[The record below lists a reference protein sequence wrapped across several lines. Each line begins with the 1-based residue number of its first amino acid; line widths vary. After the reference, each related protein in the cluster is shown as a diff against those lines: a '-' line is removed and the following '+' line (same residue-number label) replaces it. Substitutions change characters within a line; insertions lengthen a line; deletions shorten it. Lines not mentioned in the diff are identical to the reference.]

1 IRPRSPATEPTPT
14 TLPAPRSSMRG
25 AMVCRKRAGPVKLS
39 ITVPSTSAGSASISA
54 CGGMEPTKTATLT
67 VPSSARAR
75 SRIGSKLSGSR
86 ASNRIASATGAP
98 RSRASTALASR
109 SSMSRPARM
118 TPSPFPT
125 TARTKA
131 RAIDEV
137 APRMIQVSAMSEAPQ
152 VQTPGHVG
160 FEMPPGV
167 CLRDRLRPGRAF
179 GIHLCHCFGV
189 CQRVLRE
196 VDPSACTGCVAD
208 KLANDVGRPPAIG
221 KVHGEGIALHREGH
235 HARAPRTHALQHRK
249 RRSEARPRDLL
260 EHRAQGVSG
269 LQRDNALKLVEACL
283 AVEPVPVLDLVERKE
298 EVVDRPDEGAP
309 PRRYAPPVERV
320 EHLHHG
326 RRQRESRRVE
336 RHRLRAFLPGREA
349 RARLALFENAAP
361 EAGAARGRV
370 YPAHRIGRG
379 RGVEEGEMLVPVR

>member
-1 IRPRSPATEPTPT
+1 MRPRSPATEPTPT
-14 TLPAPRSSMRG
+14 TLPAHRSSMRG
-25 AMVCRKRAGPVKLS
+25 AIAWRNRAGPVKLS
-39 ITVPSTSAGSASISA
+39 VTVPSTSAGSASISA

-67 VPSSARAR
+67 VPSRARAR

-109 SSMSRPARM
+109 SSMSRPAST
-118 TPSPFPT
+118 TPSPFAT

-137 APRMIQVSAMSEAPQ
+137 APRMIQVSAMSEVPQ
-152 VQTPGHVG
+152 LQPSGHVG

-167 CLRDRLRPGRAF
+167 CLRDRLRPGSAF

-221 KVHGEGIALHREGH
+221 KVDGEGIALHREGH
-235 HARAPRTHALQHRK
+235 HARPPRTHALQHRK
-249 RRSEARPRDLL
+249 RRGETRPRDLL
-260 EHRAQGVSG
+260 EHGAQGIGGV
-269 LQRDNALKLVEACL
+269 QRDDALKLMKARL

-298 EVVDRPDEGAP
+298 EVVDRPHEGPP
-309 PRRYAPPVERV
+309 PRGHPPPVERV
-320 EHLHHG
+320 EDP
-326 RRQRESRRVE
+326 Q
-336 RHRLRAFLPGREA
+336 
-349 RARLALFENAAP
+349 
-361 EAGAARGRV
+361 
-370 YPAHRIGRG
+370 
-379 RGVEEGEMLVPVR
+379 